1 MLLLSIELLQWLGA
15 SEHTYCTLTVRCAH
29 RTIVLHCT
37 SVTYLRDGV
46 KASAVRCRLEKKG
59 RPVDTGSPE
68 LLHEPTDPELR
79 GSWIGA
85 RTKRKTQHN
94 SFKLNKGEGYL
105 CGRGYGDGVIFAGL
119 FAVARVPLASDT
131 VFLSDIRLTCCKYFA
146 I

>member
-1 MLLLSIELLQWLGA
+1 MRYAITKYRTPPVVRSLGT
-15 SEHTYCTLTVRCAH
+15 HILHPH
-29 RTIVLHCT
+29 RTLSPQDNRTT

-79 GSWIGA
+79 GPWIGA

-94 SFKLNKGEGYL
+94 SFKLNKGKG
-105 CGRGYGDGVIFAGL
+105 
-119 FAVARVPLASDT
+119 
-131 VFLSDIRLTCCKYFA
+131 
-146 I
+146 